1 MGGVRTGQG
10 QGRGWG
16 SHQKQFCSCKLG
28 QRAPPP
34 RGPLPAS
41 AGPPP
46 ASRARRR
53 GASWLQVYVW
63 GGPLVSGG
71 PGWRG
76 GCVTSAGMSPSAR
89 WSTGSVVL
97 EEREQVVIAVCGEVG
112 WAQVGQQLVRVS
124 QFWEQLR
131 TKQTRQLWAWV
142 PSRDAAH
149 PSPRHRLALEPLS
162 LLCTGALPA
171 KDCSVTRNH
180 L

>member
-1 MGGVRTGQG
+1 M
-10 QGRGWG
+10 
-16 SHQKQFCSCKLG
+16 
-28 QRAPPP
+28 
-34 RGPLPAS
+34 
-41 AGPPP
+41 
-46 ASRARRR
+46 
-53 GASWLQVYVW
+53 
-63 GGPLVSGG
+63 
-71 PGWRG
+71 
-76 GCVTSAGMSPSAR
+76 TSVGMSPSAR

-142 PSRDAAH
+142 PSRGPRPSRDAEH